1 MRPGLGPIGTGPL
14 PAGTVSSSADDRLV
28 ESPGIVITVFIVVNL
43 FIAVVINDLDATKAA
58 EAAAAQPAGDLAG
71 RLRLLEEELAALEAH
86 VRQGRIES

>member
-1 MRPGLGPIGTGPL
+1 LCR
-14 PAGTVSSSADDRLV
+14 
-28 ESPGIVITVFIVVNL
+28 
-43 FIAVVINDLDATKAA
+43 